1 MSASPSSPSRSSTHC
16 FALPAPSRSS
26 IAAVARATSQSSGS
40 GFSVLPC
47 GKCTVSVKLPCVVS
61 SVTRALARRVTLV
74 ESPEMEA
81 RFPASRSARVTLETT
96 HGSFT
101 ETVHFPHGST
111 ENPLPD
117 DWLVARA
124 TAAIEERLGAGSAK
138 QCVEDLLGLDGLADI
153 GALARR
159 LSAPHSPYRSPSPP
173 EGERAG

>member
-61 SVTRALARRVTLV
+61 SVTRALRLAGKRASISGDSTSVTRR
-74 ESPEMEA
+74 A
-81 RFPASRSARVTLETT
+81 SARVTLETT